1 MLTKR
6 LAMRCAIDL
15 RVTLQAQNVPNAAGI
30 AYLHMFDMSH
40 IPVPTNAFKT
50 RRATA
55 VAYGVACHTLFAV
68 GVGTMI
74 VAMFFGMSRS
84 LGRVAM
90 PWSLVTNALL
100 LRNSLFCIRYS
111 CRGLAVPF

>member
-1 MLTKR
+1 
-6 LAMRCAIDL
+6 
-15 RVTLQAQNVPNAAGI
+15 
-30 AYLHMFDMSH
+30 
-40 IPVPTNAFKT
+40 
-50 RRATA
+50 
-55 VAYGVACHTLFAV
+55 
-68 GVGTMI
+68 
-74 VAMFFGMSRS
+74 MSRS